1 MDIKLVF
8 ATSPTKS
15 VDGETR
21 HAFGLGNS
29 LPWGYLKQDMINFS
43 KRTKGTMVVMGAKT
57 FLSLPDLLSDRVH
70 MVVVSDERE
79 LPKTKNGKSA
89 EYYIFDSEFEEF
101 LKTGKCGGMAVWD
114 NYTYSKNLQFH
125 LGYSNISVIG
135 GASLLRTSLKYA
147 TSVVKTTIEKK
158 HYVTHDVSIDNDFI
172 DEIITKF
179 LLVETHWWNIDE
191 LTELTESVLVRK
203 VI

>member
-1 MDIKLVF
+1 MNIKLVF

-21 HAFGLGNS
+21 HAFGLGDS
-29 LPWGYLKQDMINFS
+29 LPWGHLKQDMRNFS
-43 KRTKGTMVVMGAKT
+43 MRTKGTMVVMGAKT

-70 MVVVSDERE
+70 MVVVSEERE

-114 NYTYSKNLQFH
+114 NYKYAKNLQFH

-135 GASLLRTSLKYA
+135 GASLLSTSLKYA

-158 HYVTHDVSIDNDFI
+158 HYVIHDVSIDNNFI

-179 LLVETHWWNIDE
+179 RPIESHWWYIDE
-191 LTELTESVLVRK
+191 LTQMTESVLIKRS
-203 VI
+203 